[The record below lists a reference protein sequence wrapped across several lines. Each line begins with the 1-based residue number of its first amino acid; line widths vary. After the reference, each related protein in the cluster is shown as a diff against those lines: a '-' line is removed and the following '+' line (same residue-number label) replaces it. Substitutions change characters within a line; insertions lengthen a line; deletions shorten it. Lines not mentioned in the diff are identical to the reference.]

1 MAGVK
6 HLPSEIISFK
16 ATKVMELKL
25 RELEKIKYL
34 TQKYFGAQTLLILV
48 PTLA

>member
-16 ATKVMELKL
+16 ASKVLELKL
-25 RELEKIKYL
+25 RKLEKIGSEIFRRADRMSL
-34 TQKYFGAQTLLILV
+34 
-48 PTLA
+48 